1 VLGLV
6 DVLFPQCGVV
16 QIVEDRLLA
25 GSALL
30 LVLHPNNCVLHAKIE
45 NKLKG

>member
-1 VLGLV
+1 MLGFV

-25 GSALL
+25 GGALL
-30 LVLHPNNCVLHAKIE
+30 LVFHPNNCVLHANNR